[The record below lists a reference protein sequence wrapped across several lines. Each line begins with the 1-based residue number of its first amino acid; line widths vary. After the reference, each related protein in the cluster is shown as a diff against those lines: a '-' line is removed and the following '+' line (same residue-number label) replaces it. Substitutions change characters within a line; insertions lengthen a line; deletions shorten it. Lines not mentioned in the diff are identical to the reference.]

1 MEKKYKGILIL
12 GQTARGKDTLANI
25 LQNGYGCGLTQ
36 VVSYTTRPKRECE
49 TDGKEHYFLPKGTTF
64 ADWAEK
70 NGHDSVIAWTKIG
83 DYEYWATRSELDSKD
98 IYIIDPAGLKS
109 LSSMVDINDY
119 LTIFITCH
127 DAVARNRAIMRGDD
141 MRLYDA
147 RSRDE
152 YFQFINLDVSQY
164 DMIFANNGSIADLK
178 EFATQVYNKYMGYI
192 SIEYNPN
199 YDIRHMMDVS
209 QKIGEL
215 QQELLELHCT
225 QSQESIIRHTYNP
238 LNDPGFL
245 LALAAGIF
253 KGGDD

>member
-36 VVSYTTRPKRECE
+36 VVSYTTRPKREGE

-64 ADWAEK
+64 ADWTEK
-70 NGHDSVIAWTKIG
+70 NSHESVIAYTKIG

-98 IYIIDPAGLKS
+98 IYIIDPDGLVV
-109 LSSMVDINDY
+109 LADVVDLHDY
-119 LTIFITCH
+119 LIVFITCH

-141 MRLYDA
+141 MHVYDA

-152 YFQFINLDVSQY
+152 RSQFIHFDVSQC
-164 DMIFANNGSIADLK
+164 DMMFANNGSIGDLK

-192 SIEYNPN
+192 SKAVMI
-199 YDIRHMMDVS
+199 DV
-209 QKIGEL
+209 
-215 QQELLELHCT
+215 
-225 QSQESIIRHTYNP
+225 
-238 LNDPGFL
+238 
-245 LALAAGIF
+245 
-253 KGGDD
+253 